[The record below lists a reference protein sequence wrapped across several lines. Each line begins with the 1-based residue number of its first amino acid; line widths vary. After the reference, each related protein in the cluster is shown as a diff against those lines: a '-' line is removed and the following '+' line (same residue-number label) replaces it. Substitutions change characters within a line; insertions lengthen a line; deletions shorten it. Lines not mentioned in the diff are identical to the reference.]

1 MVVVMPLSVK
11 SVVSASVTDS
21 SAVMT
26 MMPQSSFEMRH
37 FTCKKPV
44 TAPAAK
50 PAKKDRKTAGSGGTP
65 SRSIRMVQTT
75 PPSGKVPSTDRSAK
89 SRME

>member
-1 MVVVMPLSVK
+1 MVVVIPLSVK

-44 TAPAAK
+44 TAPAAR
-50 PAKKDRKTAGSGGTP
+50 PAKKDRKTAGSGTP
-65 SRSIRMVQTT
+65 SRSIKMVQTT